1 VKIALAHK
9 RLDRRGGTETILY
22 RTAEGLRDL
31 GHDVHL
37 FCGEFHIPPP
47 AGTSIH
53 KVPYWPLGRT
63 ARLLSF
69 AFLSPKVIKRHGC
82 DVVLGFGRMGSQDI
96 LRSGG
101 GTHKLFLEKMAETG
115 DLKRKLWYRL
125 SPYHRCLLALEKHQ
139 FSAGSFKKVIAISE
153 QVKKEIVGVY
163 SVPPQ
168 NVAVIYNG
176 IDLEQFHPRNRKV
189 WSSEVR
195 LRFGIP
201 EGRPLVLFVGNG
213 FRRKGLDVLLKAWAA
228 PSLQDFF
235 LLVVGSDPAMARY
248 IRQARGQGLAGRV
261 IFAGR
266 DTGVERYYG
275 AAELFALPSFQEA
288 FGHSSLEALA
298 SGLPI
303 LVSARSGSSEI
314 LEGEL
319 REGIVQNLADPLEL
333 PRRIVQLLDQERWP
347 HLSAAA
353 RRVAERYSWKRYFAQ
368 LESLLHEVRECR
380 P

>member
-1 VKIALAHK
+1 MAHK
-9 RLDRRGGTETILY
+9 RLDRRGGTETVFY

-47 AGTSIH
+47 TGTRIH

-69 AFLSPKVIKRHGC
+69 AFLAPRVISRYGC
-82 DVVLGFGRMGSQDI
+82 DVVLSFGRMVSQDI

-101 GTHKLFLEKMAETG
+101 GTHKLFLQKMGATG
-115 DLKRKLWYRL
+115 GLRKQLWYRL
-125 SPYHRCLLALEKHQ
+125 SLYHRSVLALEKHQ
-139 FSAGSFKKVIAISE
+139 FSNGSFKKVIAISQ
-153 QVKKEIVGVY
+153 QVKKEIIGDY
-163 SVPPQ
+163 CVPAEKI
-168 NVAVIYNG
+168 AVIYNG
-176 IDLEQFHPRNRKV
+176 IDLERFHPRNRKV
-189 WSSEVR
+189 WSTEVR
-195 LRFGIP
+195 RRFRIP
-201 EGRPLVLFVGNG
+201 ADRPLVLFVGNG
-213 FRRKGLDVLLKAWAA
+213 FRRKGLDLLIRAWAA
-228 PSLQDFF
+228 PSLQDVF

-248 IRQARGQGLAGRV
+248 VRRARAQGLAGRV

-266 DTGVERYYG
+266 DTEVEKYYG
-275 AAELFALPSFQEA
+275 AADLFAMPSFQEA

-319 REGIVQNLADPLEL
+319 RKGIVQEL
-333 PRRIVQLLDQERWP
+333 SNPKEMQDCILSLLDPARWP
-347 HLSAAA
+347 ARSQAA
-353 RRVAERYSWKRYFAQ
+353 RDVAERYSWKRYFAE
-368 LESLLHEVRECR
+368 LERELSEVRGSRE
-380 P
+380 